1 MNIQYVIYKIE
12 PSVLSS
18 KEEDGY
24 YLKDINRSVLIE
36 IGDFFRRIKSK
47 HDSFDQALMEIES
60 HKEELRGMNLT
71 ILPQIYIGYID

>member
-24 YLKDINRSVLIE
+24 YLKDIQRCVLVE
-36 IGDFFRRIKSK
+36 IDVRFTSSK
-47 HDSFDQALMEIES
+47 HDSFELAMKEIER
-60 HKEELRGMNLT
+60 HKDELRGLNLT